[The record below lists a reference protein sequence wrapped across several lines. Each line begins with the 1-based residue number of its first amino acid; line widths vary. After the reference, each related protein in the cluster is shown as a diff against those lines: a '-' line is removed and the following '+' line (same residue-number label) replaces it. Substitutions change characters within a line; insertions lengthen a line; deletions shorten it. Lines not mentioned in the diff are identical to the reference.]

1 MSVQKLEASVLL
13 EREAQMLDEALW
25 HLRAPRVTS
34 GVAALISWKPG
45 KSLLLVRASL
55 SEAPH

>member
-1 MSVQKLEASVLL
+1 MSVPKLEAPVLP
-13 EREAQMLDEALW
+13 EREAQMLNAALR
-25 HLRAPRVTS
+25 HLKAPRITS

-55 SEAPH
+55 SEVPH